1 MADTLKAEGLVIAAM
16 DSSGNAYPFA
26 CATNSSISISGETL
40 EIATISNNSYRSF
53 IGGRQSFTVSG
64 SGLAKMTET
73 SMNGINFFDNF
84 ITGTNTK
91 FKCYLDLIDNQ
102 NNYQSYEFYVIITS
116 LSLDSTYGA
125 FPTYSYT
132 LQGASPITDTLTRLQ
147 NTVASGKINALD
159 GSQTGGIYKLVAV
172 GYGGKWYFNY
182 TVTLDGGVAVIVLG
196 SALNGTVV
204 THAYT
209 TI

>member
-102 NNYQSYEFYVIITS
+102 NNYQSYEFFVIITS
-116 LSLDSTYGA
+116 ISLDSTYGA

-132 LQGASPITDTLTRLQ
+132 LQGASPITDTLIRDQ
-147 NTVASGKINALD
+147 DVVASGKVTAAS
-159 GSQTGGIYKLVAV
+159 GSETGGIYKLVAV

-182 TVTLDGGVAVIVLG
+182 TVTLDGATPVIVLG
-196 SALNGTVV
+196 TALNGVTV

-209 TI
+209 AI

>member
-16 DSSGNAYPFA
+16 DGSGNVYPFA
-26 CATNSSISISGETL
+26 CATNSSITISGETL
-40 EIATISNNSYRSF
+40 EIATISNNAFRSF
-53 IGGRQSFTVSG
+53 VSGRQSFTISG

-91 FKCYLDLIDNQ
+91 FKCFLDLIDNQ
-102 NNYQSYEFYVIITS
+102 NNYQSYEFQVIITS
-116 LSLDSTYGA
+116 LTLDSTYGT

-132 LQGASPITDTLTRLQ
+132 LQGASPITDTLIRDQ
-147 NTVASGKINALD
+147 DVVASGKVNALG
-159 GSQTGGIYKLVAV
+159 GSEPGGIYKLVAV

-182 TVTLDGGVAVIVLG
+182 TVTLDGATPIINLG
-196 SALNGTVV
+196 ASLNGTTV
-204 THAYT
+204 THCYT
-209 TI
+209 AI

>member
-16 DSSGNAYPFA
+16 DGSNNVYPFA
-26 CATNSSISISGETL
+26 CATNSSITISGETL

-53 IGGRQSFTVSG
+53 VSGRQSFTISG

-91 FKCYLDLIDNQ
+91 FKCFLDLIDNQ

-116 LSLDSTYGA
+116 LTLDSTYGS

-132 LQGASPITDTLTRLQ
+132 LQGASPITDTLIRDQ
-147 NTVASGKINALD
+147 DVVASGKVTAAA
-159 GSQTGGIYKLVAV
+159 GSEPGGIYKLVAV

-182 TVTLDGGVAVIVLG
+182 SVTLDGATPIINLG
-196 SALNGTVV
+196 ASLNGTTV
-204 THAYT
+204 THCYT
-209 TI
+209 AI

>member
-53 IGGRQSFTVSG
+53 ISGRQSFTVSG

-84 ITGTNTK
+84 IVGTNTK
-91 FKCYLDLIDNQ
+91 FKCFLDLIDNQ
-102 NNYQSYEFYVIITS
+102 NNYQSYEFFVIITS
-116 LSLDSTYGA
+116 ISLDSTYGA

-132 LQGASPITDTLTRLQ
+132 LQGASPITDTLIRDQ
-147 NTVASGKINALD
+147 DVVASGKVTAAS
-159 GSQTGGIYKLVAV
+159 GSEPGGSYKLVAV

-182 TVTLDGGVAVIVLG
+182 TVTLDGATPVIVFG
-196 SALNGTVV
+196 TALNGVTV

-209 TI
+209 AI

>member
-84 ITGTNTK
+84 IVGTNTK

-172 GYGGKWYFNY
+172 GYGGKWYYNY
-182 TVTLDGGVAVIVLG
+182 TVTLDGATPVIVLG
-196 SALNGTVV
+196 TALNGVTV

-209 TI
+209 AI

>member
-91 FKCYLDLIDNQ
+91 FKCFLDLIDNQ
-102 NNYQSYEFYVIITS
+102 NNYQSYEFYVIVTS
-116 LSLDSTYGA
+116 LSLDATYGSSSK
-125 FPTYSYT
+125 YSYT

-147 NTVASGKINALD
+147 NTVASGKVNALA
-159 GSQTGGIYKLVAV
+159 GSQPGGSFKLVAV

-182 TVTLDGGVAVIVLG
+182 TVTLDGATPIINLG
-196 SALNGTVV
+196 ASLNGVVV

-209 TI
+209 AI

>member
-16 DSSGNAYPFA
+16 DSSNNVYPFA
-26 CATNSSISISGETL
+26 CATNSSITINGETL
-40 EIATISNNSYRSF
+40 EIATISNNSFRSF
-53 IGGRQSFTVSG
+53 VSGRQSFTVSG

-91 FKCYLDLIDNQ
+91 FKCFLDLIDNQ
-102 NNYQSYEFYVIITS
+102 NNYQSYEFQVIITS
-116 LSLDSTYGA
+116 LTLDSTYGT

-132 LQGASPITDTLTRLQ
+132 LQGASPMTDTLIRDQ
-147 NTVASGKINALD
+147 DVVVSGKVTAAA
-159 GSQTGGIYKLVAV
+159 GSEPGGIYKLVAV

-182 TVTLDGGVAVIVLG
+182 AVTLDGITPIINLG
-196 SALNGTVV
+196 SALNGVTV

-209 TI
+209 AI

>member
-1 MADTLKAEGLVIAAM
+1 M

-84 ITGTNTK
+84 IVGTNTK
-91 FKCYLDLIDNQ
+91 FKCFLDLIDNQ
-102 NNYQSYEFYVIITS
+102 NNYQSYEFFVIITS
-116 LSLDSTYGA
+116 ISLDSTYGA

-132 LQGASPITDTLTRLQ
+132 LQGASPITDTLIRDQ
-147 NTVASGKINALD
+147 DVVASGKVTAAS
-159 GSQTGGIYKLVAV
+159 GSEPGGSYKLVAV

-182 TVTLDGGVAVIVLG
+182 TVTLDGATPVIVFG
-196 SALNGTVV
+196 TALNGVTV

-209 TI
+209 AI

>member
-16 DSSGNAYPFA
+16 DSSGNVYPFA
-26 CATNSSISISGETL
+26 CATNSTIEFSADTIEIS
-40 EIATISNNSYRSF
+40 TISNSSYRSF
-53 IGGRQSFTVSG
+53 INGRQSFTVSG

-84 ITGTNTK
+84 ITGNNTK
-91 FKCYLDLIDNQ
+91 FKCFLDLIDNQ

-116 LSLDSTYGA
+116 LSLDSTYGS
-125 FPTYSYT
+125 FPRYSYT

-147 NTVASGKINALD
+147 STVASGKITALD

-182 TVTLDGGVAVIVLG
+182 SVTLDGGVAVIVLG
-196 SALNGTVV
+196 ASLNGTIV
-204 THAYT
+204 THCYT
-209 TI
+209 AI

>member
-132 LQGASPITDTLTRLQ
+132 LQGASPISDTLTRLQ
-147 NTVASGKINALD
+147 TTVASGKINALD
-159 GSQTGGIYKLVAV
+159 GSQPGGIYKLVAV

>member
-16 DSSGNAYPFA
+16 GTGNNVYPFA
-26 CATNSSISISGETL
+26 CATNSSITISGETL
-40 EIATISNNSYRSF
+40 EIATISNNSFRSF
-53 IGGRQSFTVSG
+53 VSGRQSFTVSG

-91 FKCYLDLIDNQ
+91 FKCFLDLIDNQ

-116 LSLDSTYGA
+116 LTLDSTYGS

-132 LQGASPITDTLTRLQ
+132 LQGASPITDTLIRDQ
-147 NTVASGKINALD
+147 DVVASGKVTAAA
-159 GSQTGGIYKLVAV
+159 GSEPGGIYKLVAV

-182 TVTLDGGVAVIVLG
+182 TVTLDGATPIINLG
-196 SALNGTVV
+196 SALNGTTV

-209 TI
+209 AI

>member
-16 DSSGNAYPFA
+16 GTGNNVYPFA
-26 CATNSSISISGETL
+26 CATNSSITISGETL
-40 EIATISNNSYRSF
+40 EIATISNNSFRSF
-53 IGGRQSFTVSG
+53 VSGRQSFTVSG

-91 FKCYLDLIDNQ
+91 FKCFLDLIDNQ

-116 LSLDSTYGA
+116 LTLDSTYGS

-132 LQGASPITDTLTRLQ
+132 LQGASPITDTLIRDQ
-147 NTVASGKINALD
+147 DVVASGKVTAAA
-159 GSQTGGIYKLVAV
+159 GSEPGGVYKLVAV

-182 TVTLDGGVAVIVLG
+182 SVTLDGATPIINLG
-196 SALNGTVV
+196 SALNGTTV

-209 TI
+209 AI

>member
-16 DSSGNAYPFA
+16 GTGNNVYPFA
-26 CATNSSISISGETL
+26 CATNSSITISGETL
-40 EIATISNNSYRSF
+40 EIATISNNSFRSF
-53 IGGRQSFTVSG
+53 VSGRQSFTVSG

-91 FKCYLDLIDNQ
+91 FKCFLDLIDNQ

-116 LSLDSTYGA
+116 LTLDSTYGS

-132 LQGASPITDTLTRLQ
+132 LQGASPITDTLIRDQ
-147 NTVASGKINALD
+147 DVVASGKVTAAA
-159 GSQTGGIYKLVAV
+159 GSEPGGIYKLVAV

-182 TVTLDGGVAVIVLG
+182 SVTLDGATPIINLG
-196 SALNGTVV
+196 SALNGTTV

-209 TI
+209 AI

>member
-132 LQGASPITDTLTRLQ
+132 LQGASPISDTLTRLQ
-147 NTVASGKINALD
+147 TTVASGKINALD

>member
-16 DSSGNAYPFA
+16 DGSGNVYPFA
-26 CATNSSISISGETL
+26 CATNSSITISGETL

-53 IGGRQSFTVSG
+53 VGGRLSFTVSG

-91 FKCYLDLIDNQ
+91 FKCFLDLIDNQ

-116 LSLDSTYGA
+116 LTLDSTYGA

-147 NTVASGKINALD
+147 NTVASGKVNALA
-159 GSQTGGIYKLVAV
+159 GSQPGGIYKLVAV

-182 TVTLDGGVAVIVLG
+182 TVTLDGATPIINFGT
-196 SALNGTVV
+196 ALNGTVV

-209 TI
+209 AI

>member
-16 DSSGNAYPFA
+16 DGSNNVYPFA
-26 CATNSSISISGETL
+26 CATNSSITISGETL

-53 IGGRQSFTVSG
+53 VSGRQSFTISG

-91 FKCYLDLIDNQ
+91 FKCFLDLIDNQ

-116 LSLDSTYGA
+116 LTLDSTYGS

-132 LQGASPITDTLTRLQ
+132 LQGASPITDTLIRDQ
-147 NTVASGKINALD
+147 DVVASGKVTAAA
-159 GSQTGGIYKLVAV
+159 GSEPGGIYKLVAV

-182 TVTLDGGVAVIVLG
+182 TVTLDGATPIINLG
-196 SALNGTVV
+196 SALNGTTV

-209 TI
+209 AI

>member
-16 DSSGNAYPFA
+16 DGSGNVYPFA
-26 CATNSSISISGETL
+26 CATNSSIAITGEIL
-40 EIATISNNSYRSF
+40 EIATIANTSYRSF
-53 IGGRQSFTVSG
+53 INGRQSFTISG

-91 FKCYLDLIDNQ
+91 FKCFLDLIDNQ
-102 NNYQSYEFYVIITS
+102 NNYQSYEFYVVITS
-116 LSLDSTYGA
+116 LTLDSTYGA

-132 LQGASPITDTLTRLQ
+132 LQGASPITDTLIRDQ
-147 NTVASGKINALD
+147 DVVASGKVTAAA
-159 GSQTGGIYKLVAV
+159 GSEPGGSRKLVAV

-182 TVTLDGGVAVIVLG
+182 SVTLDGATPIINLG
-196 SALNGTVV
+196 ASLNGTTV
-204 THAYT
+204 THCYT
-209 TI
+209 AI

>member
-16 DSSGNAYPFA
+16 GTGNNVYPFA
-26 CATNSSISISGETL
+26 CATNSSITISGETL
-40 EIATISNNSYRSF
+40 EIATISNNSFRSF
-53 IGGRQSFTVSG
+53 VTGRQSFTVSG

-91 FKCYLDLIDNQ
+91 FKCFLDLIDNQ

-116 LSLDSTYGA
+116 LTLDSTYGS

-132 LQGASPITDTLTRLQ
+132 LQGASPITDTLIRDQ
-147 NTVASGKINALD
+147 DVVASGKVTAAA
-159 GSQTGGIYKLVAV
+159 GSEPGGIYKLVAV

-182 TVTLDGGVAVIVLG
+182 TVTLDGATPIINLG
-196 SALNGTVV
+196 SALNGTTV

-209 TI
+209 AI

>member
-16 DSSGNAYPFA
+16 DSSNNVYPFA
-26 CATNSSISISGETL
+26 CATNSSITINGETL
-40 EIATISNNSYRSF
+40 EIATISNNSFRSF
-53 IGGRQSFTVSG
+53 VSGRQSFTVSG

-91 FKCYLDLIDNQ
+91 FKCFLDLIDNQ
-102 NNYQSYEFYVIITS
+102 NNYQSYEFQVIITS
-116 LSLDSTYGA
+116 LTLDSTYGT

-132 LQGASPITDTLTRLQ
+132 LQGASPITDTLIRDQ
-147 NTVASGKINALD
+147 DVVVSGKVTAAA
-159 GSQTGGIYKLVAV
+159 GSEPGGIYKLVAV

-182 TVTLDGGVAVIVLG
+182 AVTLDGTTPVINLG
-196 SALNGTVV
+196 SALNGVTV

-209 TI
+209 AI

>member
-53 IGGRQSFTVSG
+53 ISGRQSFTVSG

-91 FKCYLDLIDNQ
+91 FKCFLDLIDNQ
-102 NNYQSYEFYVIITS
+102 NNYQSYEFEVIITS
-116 LSLDSTYGA
+116 LTLDSTYGA

-132 LQGASPITDTLTRLQ
+132 LQGASPITDTLIRDQ
-147 NTVASGKINALD
+147 DVVSSGKVTAAA
-159 GSQTGGIYKLVAV
+159 GSEPGGVYKLVAV
-172 GYGGKWYFNY
+172 GYGGKWYFIY
-182 TVTLDGGVAVIVLG
+182 VVTLVGGIAVIDLG
-196 SALNGTVV
+196 TALNGTTV
-204 THAYT
+204 THCYT
-209 TI
+209 AI

>member
-16 DSSGNAYPFA
+16 DSSNNVYPFA
-26 CATNSSISISGETL
+26 CATNSSITINGETL
-40 EIATISNNSYRSF
+40 EIATISNNSFRSF
-53 IGGRQSFTVSG
+53 VSGRQSFTVSG

-91 FKCYLDLIDNQ
+91 FKCFLDLIDNQ
-102 NNYQSYEFYVIITS
+102 NNYQSYEFQVIITS
-116 LSLDSTYGA
+116 LTLDSTYGT

-132 LQGASPITDTLTRLQ
+132 LQGASPITDTLIRDQ
-147 NTVASGKINALD
+147 DVVVSGKVTAAA
-159 GSQTGGIYKLVAV
+159 GSEPGGIYKLVAV

-182 TVTLDGGVAVIVLG
+182 AVTLDGITPIINLG
-196 SALNGTVV
+196 SALNGVTV

-209 TI
+209 AI

>member
-1 MADTLKAEGLVIAAM
+1 MADTLKAEGLVIAAI

-26 CATNSSISISGETL
+26 CATNSTIEFSGETL
-40 EIATISNNSYRSF
+40 EISTISNSSYRSF
-53 IGGRQSFTVSG
+53 INGRQTFTVSG

-91 FKCYLDLIDNQ
+91 FKCFLDLIDNQ

-116 LSLDSTYGA
+116 LSLDSTYGS
-125 FPTYSYT
+125 FPRYTYT

-147 NTVASGKINALD
+147 TTVASGKVTALA
-159 GSQTGGIYKLVAV
+159 GSEPGGIYKLVAV

-182 TVTLDGGVAVIVLG
+182 TVTLDGATPVIVLG
-196 SALNGTVV
+196 TALNGVTV

-209 TI
+209 AI

>member
-53 IGGRQSFTVSG
+53 INGRQSFTVSG

-84 ITGTNTK
+84 ITGNNTR
-91 FKCYLDLIDNQ
+91 FKCFLDLIDNQ
-102 NNYQSYEFYVIITS
+102 NNYQSYEFFVIITS

-147 NTVASGKINALD
+147 NTVASGRVNALA

-182 TVTLDGGVAVIVLG
+182 TVTLDGATPIINLG
-196 SALNGTVV
+196 ASLNGTVV

-209 TI
+209 AI

>member
-16 DSSGNAYPFA
+16 DSSGNVYPFA
-26 CATNSSISISGETL
+26 CATNSIIEFSADTIEIS
-40 EIATISNNSYRSF
+40 TISNSTYRSF
-53 IGGRQSFTVSG
+53 INGRQSFTVSG

-84 ITGTNTK
+84 ITGNNTK
-91 FKCYLDLIDNQ
+91 FKCFLDLIDNQ

-116 LSLDSTYGA
+116 LSLDSTYGS
-125 FPTYSYT
+125 FPRYSYT

-147 NTVASGKINALD
+147 NTVASGKITALG
-159 GSQTGGIYKLVAV
+159 GSEPGGIYKLVAV

-209 TI
+209 AI

>member
-91 FKCYLDLIDNQ
+91 FKCFLDLIDNQ
-102 NNYQSYEFYVIITS
+102 NNYQSYEFFVIVTS

-132 LQGASPITDTLTRLQ
+132 LQGASPIIDTLIRDQ
-147 NTVASGKINALD
+147 DVVASGKVTAAS
-159 GSQTGGIYKLVAV
+159 GSQPGGSYKLVAV

-182 TVTLDGGVAVIVLG
+182 TVTLDGATPVIVLG
-196 SALNGTVV
+196 TALNGVTV

-209 TI
+209 AI

>member
-53 IGGRQSFTVSG
+53 ISGRQSFTVSG

-84 ITGTNTK
+84 ITGSNTK
-91 FKCYLDLIDNQ
+91 FKCFLDLIDNQ
-102 NNYQSYEFYVIITS
+102 NNYQSYEFFIIITS
-116 LSLDSTYGA
+116 LSLDATYGD

-132 LQGASPITDTLTRLQ
+132 LQGASPITDTLIRDQ
-147 NTVASGKINALD
+147 DVVASGKVTAAA
-159 GSQTGGIYKLVAV
+159 GSQPGGIYKLVAV

-182 TVTLDGGVAVIVLG
+182 TVTLDAGTPVIVLG
-196 SALNGTVV
+196 TALNGVTV

-209 TI
+209 AI

>member
-1 MADTLKAEGLVIAAM
+1 M
-16 DSSGNAYPFA
+16 DGSGNVYPFA
-26 CATNSSISISGETL
+26 CATNSSITISGETL

-53 IGGRQSFTVSG
+53 VSGRQSFTISG

-91 FKCYLDLIDNQ
+91 FKCFLDLIDNQ

-116 LSLDSTYGA
+116 LTLDSTYGS

-132 LQGASPITDTLTRLQ
+132 LQGASPITDTLIRDQ
-147 NTVASGKINALD
+147 DVVASGKVTAAS
-159 GSQTGGIYKLVAV
+159 GSEPGGVYKLVAV

-182 TVTLDGGVAVIVLG
+182 SVTLDGATPIINLG
-196 SALNGTVV
+196 ASLNGTTV
-204 THAYT
+204 THCYT
-209 TI
+209 AI

>member
-16 DSSGNAYPFA
+16 DSNDNVYPFA
-26 CATNSSISISGETL
+26 CATNSSITINGETL
-40 EIATISNNSYRSF
+40 EIATISNNSFRSF
-53 IGGRQSFTVSG
+53 VSGRQSFTVSG

-91 FKCYLDLIDNQ
+91 FKCFLDLIDNQ
-102 NNYQSYEFYVIITS
+102 NNYQSYEFEVIITS
-116 LSLDSTYGA
+116 LTLDSTYGA

-132 LQGASPITDTLTRLQ
+132 LQGASPITDTLIRDQ
-147 NTVASGKINALD
+147 DVVSSGKVTAAA
-159 GSQTGGIYKLVAV
+159 GSEPGGVYKLVAV

-182 TVTLDGGVAVIVLG
+182 AVTLDGITPVINLG
-196 SALNGTVV
+196 TALNGTTV
-204 THAYT
+204 THCYT
-209 TI
+209 AI